1 VPVRKTVSRGPTI
14 LTKAAKPP
22 VETIE
27 ARLTRKAAAAD
38 AKALDDTSLGKLTRE
53 ARRKLLFG

>member
-1 VPVRKTVSRGPTI
+1 VPVRKTVSRDPATS
-14 LTKAAKPP
+14 TKAAKPP
-22 VETIE
+22 AETIE

-38 AKALDDTSLGKLTRE
+38 AKAFDDTSLRKLTRE